1 MAMDGLIALGI
12 LLLLAL
18 PVITVVSFFMLIG
31 TRRRLAEVEKRLIA
45 MELRAAGG
53 AAIAAAPGDAATAPE
68 EAVAPV
74 PEPARP
80 ESIEAATG
88 EDAAATEASGEAL
101 PAPEPPALPQPAKP
115 RESLEQRLG
124 ARWAVWVG
132 GLALALGAIFLVR
145 YSIDAGLIGPGVRIA
160 LAAAFSIALLAGGEF
175 LRRSPRVTAFSAI
188 PAANIPGILT
198 AAGTVGLFAT
208 AYGAYALY
216 GMIGPAVAFLLL
228 AVIGLATMAA
238 AALHGPWLSGL
249 GLVGAHAAPLLVSS
263 TKPDFA
269 ILAVYLTVVT
279 AAAYGLARLRRWR
292 WLAVA
297 ASVAALAWGFFVLFI
312 GGDPVV
318 EAAYAIAFV
327 ILALLALVVDAHDAD
342 ESPARPDFL
351 ATLVLAG
358 AAALLVTGA
367 IADDFGATGVMAAL
381 IGGALLLAAAW
392 RYDAAALLAGV
403 AALLLLGLTYFWPAA
418 AQVAAAPTTY
428 VADAVAAWFPLP
440 DAVAFFANTAA
451 IGSAA
456 LIGTALLHPRRR
468 PAPVAFAVAAL
479 AGAAAAGPLLAL
491 AVAYLRISG
500 FASNLVL
507 AAVAFALAGLYAVLA
522 SRSTQ
527 READDPTAAITTGM
541 YAAGAVGG
549 VAFGLTMALNGGML
563 TTALALASLG
573 TAWVETRR
581 PIPALRYAVLV
592 MAAAVFGRI
601 VWDPYV
607 FDVRSGGAVYG
618 SILAGYGI
626 PTLAFAGA
634 AMLLH
639 RRASDRPAL
648 AAEGI
653 AITLFAL
660 MVVFEIH
667 AITFGGDL
675 LTPATRLGEQGL
687 LTAAAF
693 AFSLG
698 LARIG
703 RKRSSPV
710 FAGAAIIFRALG
722 LANAVLSLGIALNP
736 LVTGDAVAGS
746 ALLNEIVLAYWL
758 PAILAGLLALQ
769 PLPAGATAVRRWLRL
784 ATGFVAL
791 ALAFGG
797 VSLEIRFLFAASPDL
812 SAGGVGAAESYTYSA
827 VWLAMGLALLL
838 AGLFADAKAIRI
850 ASAALILIAVLKVF
864 LIDMSNLEGV
874 WRALS
879 FMGLGLVLI
888 GIGLLY
894 QRLLFGRRQTEV
906 APGG

>member
-1 MAMDGLIALGI
+1 MDGLIALGI

-31 TRRRLAEVEKRLIA
+31 TRRRLTEVEKRLIA

-53 AAIAAAPGDAATAPE
+53 AAVAPAAAEAALPPE
-68 EAVAPV
+68 EAVAPA
-74 PEPARP
+74 PETAQP
-80 ESIEAATG
+80 ESMAVAADEPPEGIESAGDTP
-88 EDAAATEASGEAL
+88 
-101 PAPEPPALPQPAKP
+101 PAPDAPPAPPRPAKP

-160 LAAAFSIALLAGGEF
+160 LAAAFSIALLAGGEW

-216 GMIGPAVAFLLL
+216 GMIGPAMAFLLL
-228 AVIGLATMAA
+228 AAIGLGTMAA

-249 GLVGAHAAPLLVSS
+249 GLVGAHVAPLLVAS
-263 TKPDFA
+263 TKPDPA
-269 ILAVYLTVVT
+269 ILALYLTVVT
-279 AAAYGLARLRRWR
+279 AAAFGLARLRHWR
-292 WLAVA
+292 WLAIA
-297 ASVAALAWGFFVLFI
+297 ASVAALGWGFLVLFI
-312 GGDPVV
+312 GGEPVV
-318 EAAYAIAFV
+318 DAAYAIAFM
-327 ILALLALVVDAHDAD
+327 ILALLALVVDAHPAD
-342 ESPARPDFL
+342 ESPAQPDFL

-367 IADDFGATGVMAAL
+367 ITDDFGATGVVAAL

-392 RYDAAALLAGV
+392 RYDAAALLSGV
-403 AALLLLGLTYFWPAA
+403 AALLLLGLLYFWPAA

-440 DAVAFFANTAA
+440 DAVAFFANVAA

-456 LIGTALLHPRRR
+456 LIAVALLHPRRR

-500 FASNLVL
+500 FTSNLVL
-507 AAVAFALAGLYAVLA
+507 AAIAFALAGLYAALTN
-522 SRSTQ
+522 RSTL

-549 VAFGLTMALNGGML
+549 IAFGLTMALDGGML
-563 TTALALASLG
+563 ATALALASLG

-601 VWDPYV
+601 VWNPYV
-607 FDVRSGGAVYG
+607 FNIRSGAAVYG

-667 AITFGGDL
+667 AVTFGGDL
-675 LTPATRLGEQGL
+675 LTPSTRLGEQGL

-710 FAGAAIIFRALG
+710 FAGAAILFRALG

-797 VSLEIRFLFAASPDL
+797 VSLEIRFLFAMSRDL

-838 AGLFADAKAIRI
+838 AGLFAEAKAIRI

-864 LIDMSNLEGV
+864 LIDMGNLEGV

-894 QRLLFGRRQTEV
+894 QRLLFGRRQAEGV
-906 APGG
+906 PGG

>member
-1 MAMDGLIALGI
+1 MDGLIALGI

-18 PVITVVSFFMLIG
+18 PVLTVVSFFMLIG
-31 TRRRLAEVEKRLIA
+31 TRRRLTEVEKRLIA

-53 AAIAAAPGDAATAPE
+53 AAIAAAPGEAAIPPE
-68 EAVAPV
+68 AAVAPD
-74 PEPARP
+74 PGLAQP
-80 ESIEAATG
+80 ESMEAPAS
-88 EDAAATEASGEAL
+88 EDRAATEAAGEAP
-101 PAPEPPALPQPAKP
+101 PAPEAPSAPPAPAKP

-160 LAAAFSIALLAGGEF
+160 LAAAFSIALLAGGEW

-216 GMIGPAVAFLLL
+216 GMIGPALAFLLL

-269 ILAVYLTVVT
+269 ILALYLTVVT
-279 AAAYGLARLRRWR
+279 AAAFGLARLRRWR
-292 WLAVA
+292 WLAIA
-297 ASVAALAWGFFVLFI
+297 ASVAALGWGFFVLFI

-318 EAAYAIAFV
+318 EAAYAIAFM

-367 IADDFGATGVMAAL
+367 IADDFGATGVGAAL

-392 RYDAAALLAGV
+392 RYDAAALLSGV
-403 AALLLLGLTYFWPAA
+403 AALLLLGLLYFWPAA

-440 DAVAFFANTAA
+440 EAVAFFANTAT

-456 LIGTALLHPRRR
+456 LIGAALLHPRRR

-500 FASNLVL
+500 FTSNLVL
-507 AAVAFALAGLYAVLA
+507 AAIAFALAGLYAALTN
-522 SRSTQ
+522 RSTA

-549 VAFGLTMALNGGML
+549 IAFGLTMALDGGML

-607 FDVRSGGAVYG
+607 FDIRSGGAVYG

-639 RRASDRPAL
+639 RRESDRPAL

-667 AITFGGDL
+667 AVTFGGDL
-675 LTPATRLGEQGL
+675 LTPSTRLGEQGL

-710 FAGAAIIFRALG
+710 FAGAAILFRALG

-746 ALLNEIVLAYWL
+746 ALLNEIMLAYWL

-769 PLPAGATAVRRWLRL
+769 PLPGGATSVRRWLRL

-797 VSLEIRFLFAASPDL
+797 VSLEIRFLFAASADL

-864 LIDMSNLEGV
+864 LIDMGNLEGV

-894 QRLLFGRRQTEV
+894 QRLLFGRRAEV
-906 APGG
+906 APDG